1 MIKAVLF
8 DVGGVLH
15 TSAPSPAKADLFA
28 KEALKVL
35 AENGIDLAL
44 SPGDFLAVIEKRAK
58 EYKQYSERDCKELAP
73 QRIWSEYF
81 LKDFGVPEEKLISCA
96 KRLCYLFDAGRRELE
111 PRPGLAETVMA
122 LKDSGFSLGIISN
135 IISADFVHER
145 LKMYGIEG
153 FMDCVVT
160 SVETGIRKPDKKIFH
175 IAAER
180 LGVPPASCAYI
191 GDRISR
197 DVIGSRSAG
206 LGLVILIRWAA
217 SEAKDAHLASPENE
231 PDFRIDKLK
240 EIPGLIRKA
249 NGSVS
254 NVFPTES
261 QGAHH
266 A

>member
-15 TSAPSPAKADLFA
+15 TSASNPAKADFFA

-35 AENGIDLAL
+35 AENSIDLAL

-58 EYKQYSERDCKELAP
+58 EYKKHSELDCKELAP
-73 QRIWSEYF
+73 QRIWSEFF
-81 LKDFGVPEEKLISCA
+81 LKEFDVPEEKLIPCA
-96 KRLCYLFDAGRRELE
+96 ERLCYLFDAERRELT
-111 PRPGLAETVMA
+111 PRPNLRETVMELRGMG
-122 LKDSGFSLGIISN
+122 LKLGIISN
-135 IISADFVHER
+135 ILSAAFVRER
-145 LKMYGIEG
+145 LALYSIADY
-153 FMDCVVT
+153 MDCVVT
-160 SVETGIRKPDKKIFH
+160 SVETGIRKPDKRIFH
-175 IAAER
+175 IAAQR
-180 LGVPPASCAYI
+180 LGAPPASCAYI

-206 LGLVILIRWAA
+206 LGMVILIRWAP

-231 PDFRIDKLK
+231 PDLRIDDLR

-249 NGSVS
+249 N
-254 NVFPTES
+254 
-261 QGAHH
+261 QGASGTLEGPHH